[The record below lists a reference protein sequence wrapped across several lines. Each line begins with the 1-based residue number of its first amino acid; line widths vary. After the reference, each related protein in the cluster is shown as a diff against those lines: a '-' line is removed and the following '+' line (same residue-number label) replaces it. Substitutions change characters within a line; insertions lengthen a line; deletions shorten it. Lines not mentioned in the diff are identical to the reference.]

1 MIDVVSRVKIIVV
14 ERLGVKESSVK
25 LSSSF
30 IEDLGADSLDTVELV
45 MAFQE
50 EFEIEISDDDAE
62 SIQTLD
68 DAVKFVKSV
77 AKTR

>member
-1 MIDVVSRVKIIVV
+1 MIDVVSRVKKIVV

-50 EFEIEISDDDAE
+50 EFEIEISDDNAE

-77 AKTR
+77 ANTR